1 VLYGLFFAGEVL
13 TLHTI
18 NAVLKNFARFL
29 DVNVCACLKVLKL
42 DTQAALYAVKKT
54 MENNPMQYMVDFTLP
69 TDLPEEFVNNI
80 PRQRAA
86 VNRLLGEGKILNYAL
101 SLENSKLWVV
111 FAASSEAELM
121 EMVQRLPLTRYMKL
135 RISELTFYNA
145 SNPYTP
151 AFSVN

>member
-1 VLYGLFFAGEVL
+1 
-13 TLHTI
+13 
-18 NAVLKNFARFL
+18 
-29 DVNVCACLKVLKL
+29 
-42 DTQAALYAVKKT
+42 
-54 MENNPMQYMVDFTLP
+54 MMQYMVDFTLP
-69 TDLPEEFVNNI
+69 TELPEEFVNNI

-111 FAASSEAELM
+111 FSASSEAVLM
-121 EMVQRLPLTRYMKL
+121 EMVQKLPLTRYMKV

-145 SNPYTP
+145 SNPMSA

>member
-1 VLYGLFFAGEVL
+1 
-13 TLHTI
+13 
-18 NAVLKNFARFL
+18 
-29 DVNVCACLKVLKL
+29 
-42 DTQAALYAVKKT
+42 
-54 MENNPMQYMVDFTLP
+54 MENSIMQYMVDFTLP

-86 VNRLLGEGKILNYAL
+86 VNRLLAEGKILNYAL

-111 FAASSEAELM
+111 FSASSEADLM
-121 EMVQRLPLTRYMKL
+121 EMVQRLPLTRYMKV

-145 SNPYTP
+145 SNPLSS